1 LLILFLVFTMA
12 IAPAPVVAKPE
23 FKPVFEAPKPVFER
37 RAFGEGV
44 AVAGCADM
52 FIAGLGLG
60 FVLGFLIA
68 YLIFKPSA
76 TQQTTASYV
85 WQGMPR

>member
-1 LLILFLVFTMA
+1 
-12 IAPAPVVAKPE
+12 
-23 FKPVFEAPKPVFER
+23 
-37 RAFGEGV
+37 
-44 AVAGCADM
+44 M

-76 TQQTTASYV
+76 TQQTTAPYV
-85 WQGMPR
+85 WQTPR

>member
-1 LLILFLVFTMA
+1 MA
-12 IAPAPVVAKPE
+12 IAPAPAVVKPE
-23 FKPVFEAPKPVFER
+23 FKPVFEVKPKPVFER
-37 RAFGEGV
+37 RLGEGV
-44 AVAGCADM
+44 TVAGCADM

-68 YLIFKPSA
+68 YLIFKPST